1 MPKRERPSLVDFLK
15 NFEEQKKKKEAG
27 DENKPSEQVSS
38 EKEKPNTQE
47 QTKTQE
53 ESKTQE
59 QLFKEKMVV
68 VPKVVVVPKPTISEI
83 NDKTRKTLKLD
94 ELASKYNSHIKN
106 NFFKITIKLENYNF
120 EFVPTKLYLLIDTTN
135 YVACNYNLK
144 MTNNKTSEVT
154 ESNIPYYIS
163 NGKTNQL
170 RANLLFPFMC
180 FNEEVTKDVCPYTHS
195 GNLSQGGLIKYELVN
210 TLNTNKIAN
219 SINSKLESNYLDTL
233 KKTSLSETISILSV
247 LGRINNLLDFLICI
261 NNNNIINYD
270 EKNIMKYH
278 PIIENDNDELD
289 MSKREDLALYS
300 YLFDK
305 YKTYLLQILQ
315 KYIINI
321 RKLDFF
327 KFELV
332 DISIDKENIIT
343 KPFFNKYKNVPN
355 ICKNHRVNEE
365 SIKNINDYGKISL
378 QLGIEIE
385 QNLKNKMTKYTES
398 NKAFGLPPDNIIFIK
413 EFIELFE
420 DPLILKDRLLENQ
433 ILRWRARCYKK
444 YLKYKTKYIQLKNKI
459 I

>member
-1 MPKRERPSLVDFLK
+1 MSKRERPSLADFLK
-15 NFEEQKKKKEAG
+15 NFEEQKKRKEAVNEKKEEG
-27 DENKPSEQVSS
+27 DENKPPEQVSL
-38 EKEKPNTQE
+38 EKE
-47 QTKTQE
+47 QTK
-53 ESKTQE
+53 SQE

-68 VPKVVVVPKPTISEI
+68 VPKVVVPKPTISEI

-94 ELASKYNSHIKN
+94 ELASKYNSHIKD

-144 MTNNKTSEVT
+144 MTNNKTTEVT

-180 FNEEVTKDVCPYTHS
+180 FNDEVTKEVCPYTNS
-195 GNLSQGGLIKYELVN
+195 GNLAKGGLIKYELVN
-210 TLNTNKIAN
+210 TLNTTKIAN

-233 KKTSLSETISILSV
+233 KKTSLNETISILSV

-398 NKAFGLPPDNIIFIK
+398 DKAFGLPPDNIIFIK

-433 ILRWRARCYKK
+433 ILRWRARCYNK